1 MVALAALGFA
11 IGIVLALFFRALV
24 LAPATLISLVGASL
38 IEATR
43 GHSAAHSLLTSLCIA
58 LALQLGFLG
67 GGLFNGL
74 VQRAKAFGYRVR
86 KLSARHHR
94 LAP

>member
-43 GHSAAHSLLTSLCIA
+43 GHSA
-58 LALQLGFLG
+58 
-67 GGLFNGL
+67 